1 MTLFSPLIHYSL
13 IHYMA
18 WYHRQDQD
26 QVRLMMQRKL
36 DGEAGMSHY
45 TDTKLEKNSILQIK
59 QWLRWWDY

>member
-1 MTLFSPLIHYSL
+1 MTLFSPLIYYSL

-18 WYHRQDQD
+18 WCHRQDQD

-45 TDTKLEKNSILQIK
+45 TDTKLEKKKHFTDKTVVEVVGL
-59 QWLRWWDY
+59 